1 LNVAAIGLE
10 ALKVQYEEGLMEN
23 SARLGAHLVK
33 RLQGLAVPAIREVR
47 GRGLWVGIELDR
59 PNKPYCEA
67 LLQEE
72 GVLTRIKRV
81 FTQLQ

>member
-1 LNVAAIGLE
+1 
-10 ALKVQYEEGLMEN
+10 M
-23 SARLGAHLVK
+23 
-33 RLQGLAVPAIREVR
+33 R

-67 LLQEE
+67 LLQE